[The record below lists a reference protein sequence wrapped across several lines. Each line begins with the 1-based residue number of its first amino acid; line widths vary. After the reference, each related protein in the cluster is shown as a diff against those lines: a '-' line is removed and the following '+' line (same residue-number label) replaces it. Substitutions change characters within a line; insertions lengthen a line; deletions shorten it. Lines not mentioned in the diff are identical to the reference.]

1 MAPTEQAEEEVQAV
15 AAALAEIRDELGG
28 PAQTV
33 AEQPIGPSKLE
44 GSVIEQGAKPRNLLY
59 GSIVGNPAR
68 KPLLIE
74 ADFVTCTQ

>member
-33 AEQPIGPSKLE
+33 AEQPSKLE